1 MLAIVEP
8 AIGAPVPAPE
18 RAAEA
23 CEVDEAIERTG
34 GVRLVAGARGRRD
47 EAEED
52 RQRQVGLR
60 RPMAAVRHRN
70 MLVAFAG
77 APVLV
82 DLRHGQQR
90 GRPLVDVA
98 LKLNVL
104 AVFAAFVFVSAILLG
119 AF

>member
-1 MLAIVEP
+1 MASDL
-8 AIGAPVPAPE
+8 VPCATAWHPGHL
-18 RAAEA
+18 RP
-23 CEVDEAIERTG
+23 T
-34 GVRLVAGARGRRD
+34 AGKKSLPLDFNALKLSRY
-47 EAEED
+47 
-52 RQRQVGLR
+52 LR
-60 RPMAAVRHRN
+60 MAAVRQRN
-70 MLVAFAG
+70 MLVAFTG

-82 DLRHGQQR
+82 GLRHGQQR